1 MKTDKGGKQMKRHYQ
16 NILWVLI
23 MVMALTATFTAG
35 PMMKTEKAD
44 SWKMILETQAL
55 PKVRTLQMNQADAD
69 KAVQQLPSAG
79 EDLVATPTG
88 STYVYYYRVFNG
100 WLQRRLWNRTLGKW
114 AWSTWHDVKKVK

>member
-1 MKTDKGGKQMKRHYQ
+1 MKTDKVGKQMKRHYQ

-35 PMMKTEKAD
+35 TMMKTEKAD
-44 SWKMILETQAL
+44 SGKMILETQAL

-69 KAVQQLPSAG
+69 KAVQKMPSAG